1 MIEKIIDFENGNMTE
16 EETIEFFQGIIDS
29 GLVWDLQG
37 FYGRMANNLIEE
49 GVCTP
54 QTETYWR

>member
-16 EETIEFFQGIIDS
+16 EETIDFFQNIIDS

>member
-37 FYGRMANNLIEE
+37 FYGRMATNLIEE

-54 QTETYWR
+54 QTETYWQ